1 MLLKGVFKVK
11 VEKRCGL
18 LWTTIL
24 LFLSIWFNMTMF
36 WTILTKIKSLILE
49 IQLLF
54 YKQMMMTSLVR
65 KIFQLFKKT

>member
-18 LWTTIL
+18 LWITTL